1 MLWGC
6 FSAKGPGR
14 LICVK
19 ERMNGAMYREILS
32 ENLLPSARALN
43 MKRGWVFQHDNDPKH
58 TARAMKEWLRKKH
71 FKALE
76 WPSQSPD
83 LNPIENLWREL
94 KVRVAQRQK
103 LRVAQNI
110 TALEEI
116 CMEETLP
123 VALLSSVA
131 CELAPLKIVFLCVFF
146 SIFISLFIRVTSAMI
161 MYDKRT
167 LLDIGQRYTNLIQ
180 DTLYTDPAWPLE
192 ILRSTEADKGRL
204 NNTRRRRKHR
214 GKRAGIR
221 NRLRK
226 RAHSPPLPS
235 ILLANVQSLDNKM
248 DDLRARISFQR
259 DIRDCNIIC
268 LSETWLTPSV
278 PDNAVTPSDNF
289 SVFRMDRTAEAGK
302 TKGGGV
308 CFFINKKWCDPRNI
322 SILSRSCSPHL
333 EHLSIICRP
342 FYLPREF
349 SSTVVTAVYIPPQ
362 ADSSLALSK
371 LHDEL
376 SGYINIHPDA
386 ACIVA
391 GDFNKANLKKVIP
404 NFHQHISCPT
414 RGLNT
419 LDHCYTQFKNA
430 YKAHSLP
437 AFGKSDHAAIFLTPD
452 YKQRILQEPPVKR
465 EVTRWSPHSE
475 ATLQA
480 SLDDV
485 DWDMFRASSSDV
497 SEFTEVALSFVNTL
511 TEQATETVTIKT
523 FSNQKPWV
531 DRTIRDAVN
540 HRTAAYNAGILSGNM
555 SEYKSSCYAL
565 RRAVRAAKRR
575 YSERIESHFQ
585 LNDSRR
591 MWQGLKTIC
600 SSGNN
605 NSVEVRADPLL
616 AVELN
621 NFYGRFECNSG
632 AILPSSASR
641 SSRQSSNDYAITL
654 SEDDVR
660 RELRRVNVRKAAG
673 PDGITGRVLR
683 SCADQL
689 AGLFTSIFN
698 ESLATSV
705 VPTPFKKSVI
715 IPVPKNSKLSCLN
728 DYRPVALTSTVMKVF
743 ERLLKK
749 HICSSIPATLDPL
762 QFAYRPN
769 RSTDDAISQVLH
781 SSLTHIDSKNGNYV
795 RLLFIDYSSA
805 FNTIVPTKLAVKLS
819 DLGLNTSLCDWI
831 QDFLTARPQVVK
843 VGQFTSNSITLN
855 IGAPQGCVLSP
866 LLYSL
871 YTHDCVSS
879 HSSTSIIKFADDTVV
894 LGLINNDDKTAY
906 LDEVERLTTWCQ
918 DNCLSLN
925 VSKTKELIVDF
936 RKRQQRPY
944 TPLMISGTPVERVSS
959 FKYLGVNISED
970 LTWTTHI
977 QTQVKKARQRLYHL
991 RQLRK
996 FRVSPAILKTFYS
1009 GAIESVLT
1017 QCISVWYGNSSNQ
1030 DCKALQRVVRLAE
1043 RISGSTLPSL
1053 QGIYLKRCR
1062 SRAAKITKDSNHPG
1076 NHLFRLLPSGRRY
1089 RSLMAKTERLRKSFF
1104 PQAIRLLNT
1113 NSVP

>member
-1 MLWGC
+1 M
-6 FSAKGPGR
+6 FR
-14 LICVK
+14 LTWSVVDKC
-19 ERMNGAMYREILS
+19 
-32 ENLLPSARALN
+32 NLE
-43 MKRGWVFQHDNDPKH
+43 Q
-58 TARAMKEWLRKKH
+58 
-71 FKALE
+71 
-76 WPSQSPD
+76 
-83 LNPIENLWREL
+83 
-94 KVRVAQRQK
+94 
-103 LRVAQNI
+103 
-110 TALEEI
+110 
-116 CMEETLP
+116 
-123 VALLSSVA
+123 
-131 CELAPLKIVFLCVFF
+131 
-146 SIFISLFIRVTSAMI
+146 
-161 MYDKRT
+161 
-167 LLDIGQRYTNLIQ
+167 
-180 DTLYTDPAWPLE
+180 
-192 ILRSTEADKGRL
+192 
-204 NNTRRRRKHR
+204 
-214 GKRAGIR
+214 
-221 NRLRK
+221 
-226 RAHSPPLPS
+226 
-235 ILLANVQSLDNKM
+235 
-248 DDLRARISFQR
+248 
-259 DIRDCNIIC
+259 
-268 LSETWLTPSV
+268 
-278 PDNAVTPSDNF
+278 
-289 SVFRMDRTAEAGK
+289 
-302 TKGGGV
+302 
-308 CFFINKKWCDPRNI
+308 
-322 SILSRSCSPHL
+322 
-333 EHLSIICRP
+333 
-342 FYLPREF
+342 
-349 SSTVVTAVYIPPQ
+349 
-362 ADSSLALSK
+362 
-371 LHDEL
+371 
-376 SGYINIHPDA
+376 
-386 ACIVA
+386 
-391 GDFNKANLKKVIP
+391 
-404 NFHQHISCPT
+404 ISC
-414 RGLNT
+414 L
-419 LDHCYTQFKNA
+419 LKLLH
-430 YKAHSLP
+430 
-437 AFGKSDHAAIFLTPD
+437 
-452 YKQRILQEPPVKR
+452 
-465 EVTRWSPHSE
+465 
-475 ATLQA
+475 
-480 SLDDV
+480 
-485 DWDMFRASSSDV
+485 
-497 SEFTEVALSFVNTL
+497 
-511 TEQATETVTIKT
+511 
-523 FSNQKPWV
+523 
-531 DRTIRDAVN
+531 
-540 HRTAAYNAGILSGNM
+540 AGILSGNM

-715 IPVPKNSKLSCLN
+715 IPVPKNSKPSCLN

-819 DLGLNTSLCDWI
+819 DLDLNTSLCDWI

-894 LGLINNDDKTAY
+894 LGLINNDDETAY

-1017 QCISVWYGNSSNQ
+1017 QCISVWYNNATNQ

-1062 SRAAKITKDSNHPG
+1062 SRAAKITKDSNHP
-1076 NHLFRLLPSGRRY
+1076 R
-1089 RSLMAKTERLRKSFF
+1089 
-1104 PQAIRLLNT
+1104 
-1113 NSVP
+1113 